1 MQTNIDNPHHVHAA
15 AYGDCGDAGEPYD
28 PTDRLVRDG
37 IQSTLEALLYDAR
50 IDAPACLRE
59 CTCAEVDEFGGCWW
73 HDGEAALD
81 ACTAER
87 ARTKK
92 TTVTTIQESRAGVA
106 ARDADDWAQRRA
118 DAEMLAARGGK

>member
-1 MQTNIDNPHHVHAA
+1 MQHVENPYHTHGSR
-15 AYGDCGDAGEPYD
+15 YGDCGDGPESYD
-28 PTDRLVRDG
+28 PRERLERDG
-37 IQSTLEALLYDAR
+37 IQGTLESLLYDAR
-50 IDAPACLRE
+50 TDAPSCLRE
-59 CTCAEVDEFGGCWW
+59 CTYGEVEEYGGCWW

-92 TTVTTIQESRAGVA
+92 TTVTTIQESRADVA